1 MTTHVSQARV
11 AWWRVLLVLVVLGGV
26 LWVAAPSRAD
36 SDGFAVAWGPGQMG
50 QLGDG
55 NAWQTVPVAVDTSG
69 VLAGKTVTAVSTGA
83 VHSCAVADGK
93 AYCWGSGEYGQL
105 GNGTT
110 SNSSVPVA
118 VDTSGVLAGKTVTA
132 VSAGGSHSCAVAD
145 GSAYCW
151 GSGEFGQLGNDTT
164 NSSSVPVAVDT
175 SGVLAGK
182 TVTAVSA
189 GGAVHSC
196 AVADGKA
203 YCWGSG
209 YKGVLGNNAT
219 DDSSVPVAVHTS
231 GELAGKTVT
240 AVSAGGSHSCAVADG
255 SAYCWGSGSQGQLG
269 NGATGNA
276 RVPVR
281 APTGGT
287 VTAVSAGD
295 SHSCAVAD
303 GKAYCWGSG
312 FKGVLGN
319 NATNDSTV
327 PVAVDTSGVLAG
339 KTVTAV
345 SAGAS
350 LSCAVADG
358 KAYCW
363 GSGEFGQLGNDTTSN
378 SSVPVAVDTSGVL
391 AGKTV
396 TAALART
403 FHSCAVADGKA
414 YCWGWGESDSGL
426 LGNNTSSESR
436 VPVAVDTSGVLAG
449 KTVTAVSAGGSHSCA
464 VADGKAYC
472 WGAGESGQL
481 GNDMS
486 SKSRVPVAV
495 DTSGVLAGKT
505 VTAVSAG
512 GSLSCAVA
520 DGKAYCWG
528 AGSEGQLGN
537 NTWGNSSLPV
547 AVDTSGVLAGRTV
560 TAVSAGGIHTCAVA
574 DGGAYCWGSGSRLGD
589 NANNNTS
596 VPVAVDTYG
605 VLAGKTV
612 TAVSAGGSHSCAVA
626 DGKAYCWGSGML
638 GNNTWGNSRV
648 PVAVDT
654 SGVLAGKTVTAV
666 SAGTSHTCAVADGK
680 AYCWGS
686 GFSGV
691 LGNNGTDDARVPVAV
706 DTSGVLA
713 DRTVTAVS
721 AGANGLGHVLA
732 VARLQPAVPA
742 FAAAPDRFLFG
753 DQLVDSTSL
762 GSMITVT
769 NTGTADLEIGSITL
783 RGDDPGQFSVT
794 EQTCA
799 SRSIPPNGTC
809 TVTVRFTPT
818 SAGAKTAWVDLS
830 SNAADSPHLVAVTGT
845 GRVAAPPPSGPQ
857 PPPSQRPS
865 PDATPPPPGTGPPLA
880 NQPPSPAITPT
891 SGRPQKIAAVAHKM
905 KPKKKVNLPTRTQ
918 QGAPLTW
925 VTSSKRVCKVK
936 DGKVVALRKGT
947 CTLTFKAPA
956 VNGFKPH
963 SGRTKIRIK

>member
-1 MTTHVSQARV
+1 M
-11 AWWRVLLVLVVLGGV
+11 
-26 LWVAAPSRAD
+26 
-36 SDGFAVAWGPGQMG
+36 
-50 QLGDG
+50 
-55 NAWQTVPVAVDTSG
+55 
-69 VLAGKTVTAVSTGA
+69 
-83 VHSCAVADGK
+83 
-93 AYCWGSGEYGQL
+93 
-105 GNGTT
+105 
-110 SNSSVPVA
+110 
-118 VDTSGVLAGKTVTA
+118 
-132 VSAGGSHSCAVAD
+132 
-145 GSAYCW
+145 
-151 GSGEFGQLGNDTT
+151 
-164 NSSSVPVAVDT
+164 
-175 SGVLAGK
+175 
-182 TVTAVSA
+182 
-189 GGAVHSC
+189 
-196 AVADGKA
+196 
-203 YCWGSG
+203 
-209 YKGVLGNNAT
+209 
-219 DDSSVPVAVHTS
+219 
-231 GELAGKTVT
+231 
-240 AVSAGGSHSCAVADG
+240 
-255 SAYCWGSGSQGQLG
+255 
-269 NGATGNA
+269 
-276 RVPVR
+276 
-281 APTGGT
+281 
-287 VTAVSAGD
+287 
-295 SHSCAVAD
+295 
-303 GKAYCWGSG
+303 
-312 FKGVLGN
+312 
-319 NATNDSTV
+319 
-327 PVAVDTSGVLAG
+327 
-339 KTVTAV
+339 
-345 SAGAS
+345 
-350 LSCAVADG
+350 
-358 KAYCW
+358 
-363 GSGEFGQLGNDTTSN
+363 
-378 SSVPVAVDTSGVL
+378 
-391 AGKTV
+391 
-396 TAALART
+396 
-403 FHSCAVADGKA
+403 
-414 YCWGWGESDSGL
+414 
-426 LGNNTSSESR
+426 
-436 VPVAVDTSGVLAG
+436 
-449 KTVTAVSAGGSHSCA
+449 
-464 VADGKAYC
+464 
-472 WGAGESGQL
+472 
-481 GNDMS
+481 
-486 SKSRVPVAV
+486 
-495 DTSGVLAGKT
+495 
-505 VTAVSAG
+505 
-512 GSLSCAVA
+512 
-520 DGKAYCWG
+520 
-528 AGSEGQLGN
+528 
-537 NTWGNSSLPV
+537 
-547 AVDTSGVLAGRTV
+547 
-560 TAVSAGGIHTCAVA
+560 
-574 DGGAYCWGSGSRLGD
+574 
-589 NANNNTS
+589 
-596 VPVAVDTYG
+596 
-605 VLAGKTV
+605 

-666 SAGTSHTCAVADGK
+666 SAGGSHSCAVADGK